1 MGKFLQIVSCWES
14 KLGQVVILRNH
25 YQWRSDRV
33 VTDNSHLT
41 STRLSIEWFDEHD
54 ELIKLL

>member
-14 KLGQVVILRNH
+14 KLEQAVVLRNH
-25 YQWRSDRV
+25 YQWQSDRV